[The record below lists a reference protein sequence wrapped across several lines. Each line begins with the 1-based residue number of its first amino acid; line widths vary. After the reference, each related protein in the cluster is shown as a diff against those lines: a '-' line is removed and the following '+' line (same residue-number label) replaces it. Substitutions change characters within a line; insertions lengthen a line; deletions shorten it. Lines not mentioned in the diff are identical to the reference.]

1 VREVPPIAA
10 SFINSLAKTF
20 VTNNSINSR
29 ELFLSACSACSGNAV
44 TRPPVWLMRQAG
56 RSLPEYRKL
65 KEKHSF
71 IEMVQSPDL
80 ATEVTLQ
87 PLRRFPLDAAI
98 LFSDILVVPEAL
110 GQPYSFTDGNGI
122 RMEFTIGNK
131 QDIER
136 LETKG
141 LRERLAYTREALRQ
155 IKRELDGQQALLGF
169 AGSPWT
175 LANYM
180 IGGNSQDT
188 MLARRLYHEDP
199 ALFECLMEKLTDA
212 VADYLEMQIEAGAD
226 AVQIFD
232 SMGGCLP
239 PTYYNQAS
247 GKWIGEIIS
256 RLAGKAP
263 VIVFSRGTL
272 GSFGH
277 LVETGAQF
285 LSMDWTVDLGEIR
298 NRIPEQM
305 GLQGNLDPAVLTS
318 TPEVAANETKRI
330 LESMRGF
337 HRYIFNLGH
346 GVTKDA
352 KLESIEAVVTTV
364 RDFQ

>member
-1 VREVPPIAA
+1 MDLICCAGGVPPTAT

-20 VTNNSINSR
+20 VTHNSINSR
-29 ELFLSACSACSGNAV
+29 ELFLNACSGNAV

-65 KEKHSF
+65 KEKHTF

-212 VADYLEMQIEAGAD
+212 VADYLEMQ
-226 AVQIFD
+226 
-232 SMGGCLP
+232 
-239 PTYYNQAS
+239 
-247 GKWIGEIIS
+247 
-256 RLAGKAP
+256 
-263 VIVFSRGTL
+263 
-272 GSFGH
+272 
-277 LVETGAQF
+277 
-285 LSMDWTVDLGEIR
+285 
-298 NRIPEQM
+298 
-305 GLQGNLDPAVLTS
+305 
-318 TPEVAANETKRI
+318 
-330 LESMRGF
+330 
-337 HRYIFNLGH
+337 
-346 GVTKDA
+346 
-352 KLESIEAVVTTV
+352 
-364 RDFQ
+364 

>member
-1 VREVPPIAA
+1 M
-10 SFINSLAKTF
+10 TH
-20 VTNNSINSR
+20 NSINSR
-29 ELFLSACSACSGNAV
+29 ELFLNACSGNAV

-65 KEKHSF
+65 KEKHTF

-141 LRERLAYTREALRQ
+141 LRERLTYTREALRQ

-263 VIVFSRGTL
+263 VIVFAKGTL

-277 LVETGAQF
+277 LVEIGAQF

-352 KLESIEAVVTTV
+352 KLESIEAIVTTV

>member
-1 VREVPPIAA
+1 M
-10 SFINSLAKTF
+10 TH
-20 VTNNSINSR
+20 NSINSR
-29 ELFLSACSACSGNAV
+29 ELFLNACSGNAV

-65 KEKHSF
+65 KEKHTF

-263 VIVFSRGTL
+263 VIVFAKGTL

-277 LVETGAQF
+277 LVEIGAQF

-352 KLESIEAVVTTV
+352 KLESIEAIVTTV

>member
-1 VREVPPIAA
+1 M
-10 SFINSLAKTF
+10 TH
-20 VTNNSINSR
+20 NSINSR
-29 ELFLSACSACSGNAV
+29 ELFLNACSGNAV

-65 KEKHSF
+65 KEKHTF

-141 LRERLAYTREALRQ
+141 LHERLAYTREALRQ

-263 VIVFSRGTL
+263 VIVFSKGTL

-277 LVETGAQF
+277 LVEIGAQF

>member
-1 VREVPPIAA
+1 
-10 SFINSLAKTF
+10 
-20 VTNNSINSR
+20 
-29 ELFLSACSACSGNAV
+29 
-44 TRPPVWLMRQAG
+44 MRQAG

-65 KEKHSF
+65 KEKHTF

-263 VIVFSRGTL
+263 VIVFAKGTL

-277 LVETGAQF
+277 LVEIGAQF

-364 RDFQ
+364 RNFQ

>member
-1 VREVPPIAA
+1 M
-10 SFINSLAKTF
+10 
-20 VTNNSINSR
+20 NSR
-29 ELFLSACSACSGNAV
+29 ELFLNACSGNAV

-65 KEKHSF
+65 KEKHTF

-263 VIVFSRGTL
+263 VIVFAKGTL

-277 LVETGAQF
+277 LVEIGAQF

>member
-1 VREVPPIAA
+1 M
-10 SFINSLAKTF
+10 TH
-20 VTNNSINSR
+20 NSINSR
-29 ELFLSACSACSGNAV
+29 ELFLNACSGNAV

-65 KEKHSF
+65 KEKHTF

-256 RLAGKAP
+256 RLAGKVP
-263 VIVFSRGTL
+263 VIVFAKGTL

-277 LVETGAQF
+277 LVEIGAQF

-298 NRIPEQM
+298 NRIPDQM

-352 KLESIEAVVTTV
+352 KLESIEAIVTTV

>member
-1 VREVPPIAA
+1 MTH
-10 SFINSLAKTF
+10 S
-20 VTNNSINSR
+20 SINSR
-29 ELFLSACSACSGNAV
+29 ELFLNACSGNAV

-65 KEKHSF
+65 KEKHTF

-141 LRERLAYTREALRQ
+141 LRERLTYTREALRQ

-263 VIVFSRGTL
+263 VIVFAKGTL

-277 LVETGAQF
+277 LVEIGAQF

>member
-1 VREVPPIAA
+1 M
-10 SFINSLAKTF
+10 TH
-20 VTNNSINSR
+20 NSINSR
-29 ELFLSACSACSGNAV
+29 ELFLNTCSGNAV

-65 KEKHSF
+65 KEKHTF

-141 LRERLAYTREALRQ
+141 LRERLTYTREALRQ

-180 IGGNSQDT
+180 IGGSSQDT

-199 ALFECLMEKLTDA
+199 CLFECLMEKLTDA

-239 PTYYNQAS
+239 PAHYPFAS
-247 GKWIGEIIS
+247 GKWIGEIVS

-272 GSFGH
+272 GSLEH
-277 LVETGAQF
+277 LVKTGAQF
-285 LSMDWTVDLGEIR
+285 LSLDWTVDLGDIR
-298 NRIPEQM
+298 NRMPDQI
-305 GLQGNLDPAVLTS
+305 GIQGNLDPAVLTS

-330 LESMRGF
+330 LELMRGF

-352 KLESIEAVVTTV
+352 KLESIEAVVNTV

>member
-1 VREVPPIAA
+1 
-10 SFINSLAKTF
+10 
-20 VTNNSINSR
+20 
-29 ELFLSACSACSGNAV
+29 
-44 TRPPVWLMRQAG
+44 MRQAG

-65 KEKHSF
+65 KEKHTF

-87 PLRRFPLDAAI
+87 PLRRFPLDAAL

-263 VIVFSRGTL
+263 VIVFAKGTL

-277 LVETGAQF
+277 LVEIGAQF

>member
-1 VREVPPIAA
+1 M
-10 SFINSLAKTF
+10 AKTF
-20 VTNNSINSR
+20 VTHNSINSR
-29 ELFLSACSACSGNAV
+29 KLFLDACSGNAV

-65 KEKHSF
+65 KEKYSF
-71 IEMVQSPDL
+71 LELVKSPGL

-98 LFSDILVVPEAL
+98 LFSDILVIPEAL

-122 RMEFTIGNK
+122 RMEFTIGNR

-136 LETKG
+136 LNTSG
-141 LRERLAYTREALRQ
+141 LRERLAYTRDALLQ

-188 MLARRLYHEDP
+188 MLARRLYHEDCG
-199 ALFECLMEKLTDA
+199 LFEVLMEKLTDA
-212 VADYLEMQIEAGAD
+212 VADYLEMQIESGAD

-232 SMGGCLP
+232 SMGGCVP
-239 PTYYNQAS
+239 PSYYHHAS

-272 GSFGH
+272 GSLGH

-285 LSMDWTVDLGEIR
+285 LSVDWTVDLGEIR
-298 NRIPEQM
+298 NRIPDQM

-318 TPEVAANETKRI
+318 TPEVAVNETKRI

-352 KLESIEAVVTTV
+352 KLESIEAVVNTV

>member
-1 VREVPPIAA
+1 M
-10 SFINSLAKTF
+10 
-20 VTNNSINSR
+20 NSR
-29 ELFLSACSACSGNAV
+29 ELFLNACSGNAV

-65 KEKHSF
+65 KEKHTF

-263 VIVFSRGTL
+263 VIVFAKGTL

-277 LVETGAQF
+277 LVEIGAQF

-352 KLESIEAVVTTV
+352 KLESIEAIVTTV

>member
-1 VREVPPIAA
+1 
-10 SFINSLAKTF
+10 
-20 VTNNSINSR
+20 
-29 ELFLSACSACSGNAV
+29 
-44 TRPPVWLMRQAG
+44 MRQAG

-65 KEKHSF
+65 KEKHTF

-141 LRERLAYTREALRQ
+141 LRERLTYTREALRQ

-263 VIVFSRGTL
+263 VIVFAKGTL

-277 LVETGAQF
+277 LVEIGAQF

-364 RDFQ
+364 RDF

>member
-1 VREVPPIAA
+1 MPTAA
-10 SFINSLAKTF
+10 SFIKSLAKTL
-20 VTNNSINSR
+20 VAHNSTNSR
-29 ELFLSACSACSGNAV
+29 ELFLDACSGNAV

-65 KEKHSF
+65 KEKHTF
-71 IEMVQSPDL
+71 LEMVQSPDL

-122 RMEFTIGNK
+122 RMEFTIGNRK
-131 QDIER
+131 DIER
-136 LETKG
+136 LDTSG
-141 LRERLAYTREALRQ
+141 LRERLAYSRQALCQ
-155 IKRELDGQQALLGF
+155 IKRELNGQQALLGF

-180 IGGNSQDT
+180 IGGSSQDT

-199 ALFECLMEKLTDA
+199 GLFECLMEKLTDA

-239 PTYYNQAS
+239 PSHYQFAS
-247 GKWIGEIIS
+247 GKWIGEIVS

-272 GSFGH
+272 GSLKH
-277 LVETGAQF
+277 LAETGAQF
-285 LSMDWTVDLGEIR
+285 LSVDWTVDLGDIR
-298 NRIPEQM
+298 NRMPDQM
-305 GLQGNLDPAVLTS
+305 GIQGNLDPAVLTS
-318 TPEVAANETKRI
+318 TPEVAARETNRI
-330 LESMRGF
+330 LETMRGF

-346 GVTKDA
+346 GVTMDA
-352 KLESIEAVVTTV
+352 KLENIESVVTTV
-364 RDFQ
+364 RNYH

>member
-1 VREVPPIAA
+1 
-10 SFINSLAKTF
+10 
-20 VTNNSINSR
+20 
-29 ELFLSACSACSGNAV
+29 
-44 TRPPVWLMRQAG
+44 MRQAG

-65 KEKHSF
+65 KEKHTF

-263 VIVFSRGTL
+263 VIVFAKGTL

-277 LVETGAQF
+277 LVEIGAQF

-352 KLESIEAVVTTV
+352 KLESIEAIVTTV

>member
-1 VREVPPIAA
+1 
-10 SFINSLAKTF
+10 
-20 VTNNSINSR
+20 VTHNSINSR
-29 ELFLSACSACSGNAV
+29 ELFLNACSGNAV

-65 KEKHSF
+65 KEKHTF

-141 LRERLAYTREALRQ
+141 LRERLTYTREALRQ

-263 VIVFSRGTL
+263 VIVFAKGTL

-277 LVETGAQF
+277 LVEIGAQF

>member
-1 VREVPPIAA
+1 
-10 SFINSLAKTF
+10 
-20 VTNNSINSR
+20 
-29 ELFLSACSACSGNAV
+29 
-44 TRPPVWLMRQAG
+44 MRQAG

-65 KEKHSF
+65 KEKHTF
-71 IEMVQSPDL
+71 LELVKSPDL

-122 RMEFTIGNK
+122 RMEFTIGNR

-136 LETKG
+136 LEPAG
-141 LRERLAYTREALRQ
+141 LRDRLDYSRQALLQ
-155 IKRELDGQQALLGF
+155 IKRELAGRQALLGF

-180 IGGNSQDT
+180 IGGNSHDT

-199 ALFECLMEKLTDA
+199 GLFETLMEKLTGA
-212 VADYLEMQIEAGAD
+212 VADYLELQIESGAD

-239 PTYYNQAS
+239 PSHYPAAS
-247 GKWIGEIIS
+247 GKWIGEIVS

-272 GSFGH
+272 GSLEH

-285 LSMDWTVDLGEIR
+285 LSVDWTVDLGNIR
-298 NRIPEQM
+298 NRIPDRM
-305 GLQGNLDPAVLTS
+305 GLQGNLDPAALT
-318 TPEVAANETKRI
+318 TAPEVAASETKRI
-330 LESMRGF
+330 LETMRGF

-346 GVTKDA
+346 GVTMDA
-352 KLESIEAVVTTV
+352 RLESIEAVITTV
-364 RDFQ
+364 RNFQ

>member
-1 VREVPPIAA
+1 MPRGDAA
-10 SFINSLAKTF
+10 CCLSLIQPVAETLVTHNST
-20 VTNNSINSR
+20 NSR
-29 ELFLSACSACSGNAV
+29 ELFLEACNGNAV
-44 TRPPVWLMRQAG
+44 TRPPIWLMRQAG

-65 KEKHSF
+65 KEKHTF
-71 IEMVQSPDL
+71 LELVQSPDL

-110 GQPYSFTDGNGI
+110 GQPYGFTDGNGI
-122 RMEFTIGNK
+122 RMEFTIRNR

-136 LETKG
+136 LETSG
-141 LRERLAYTREALRQ
+141 LRERLVYSQMALRQ
-155 IKRELDGQQALLGF
+155 IKRELNGQHALLGF

-188 MLARRLYHEDP
+188 TLARQLYHEDP
-199 ALFECLMEKLTDA
+199 DLFVSLMEKLTDA
-212 VADYLEMQIEAGAD
+212 VTDYLEMQIESGAD

-239 PTYYNQAS
+239 PSHYQYAS
-247 GKWIGEIIS
+247 GKWIGEIVS

-263 VIVFSRGTL
+263 VIVFSRGTM
-272 GSFGH
+272 GSLEH
-277 LVETGAQF
+277 LFDIGAQF
-285 LSMDWTVDLGEIR
+285 LSVDWTVNLEDIR
-298 NRIPEQM
+298 NRIPGSM
-305 GLQGNLDPAVLTS
+305 GIQGNLDPAVLTTS
-318 TPEVAANETKRI
+318 PEIAASETSRI
-330 LESMRGF
+330 LETMRGF

-346 GVTKDA
+346 GVTMDA
-352 KLESIEAVVTTV
+352 KLESIESVVTTV
-364 RDFQ
+364 RNFQ

>member
-1 VREVPPIAA
+1 M
-10 SFINSLAKTF
+10 TH
-20 VTNNSINSR
+20 NSINSR
-29 ELFLSACSACSGNAV
+29 ELFLNACSGNAV

-65 KEKHSF
+65 KEKHTF

-239 PTYYNQAS
+239 PTYYKQAS

-263 VIVFSRGTL
+263 VIVFAKGTL

-277 LVETGAQF
+277 LVEIGAQF

>member
-1 VREVPPIAA
+1 M
-10 SFINSLAKTF
+10 TH
-20 VTNNSINSR
+20 NSINSR
-29 ELFLSACSACSGNAV
+29 KLFLDACSGSAV

-65 KEKHSF
+65 KEKYSF
-71 IEMVQSPDL
+71 LELVKSPDL
-80 ATEVTLQ
+80 ATDVTLQ

-98 LFSDILVVPEAL
+98 LFSDILVIPEAL

-122 RMEFTIGNK
+122 RMEFTIGNR
-131 QDIER
+131 QDIGR
-136 LETKG
+136 LNTSG
-141 LRERLAYTREALRQ
+141 LRERLAYSRQALCQ
-155 IKRELDGQQALLGF
+155 IKRELNGQQALLGF

-180 IGGNSQDT
+180 IGGSSQDT

-199 ALFECLMEKLTDA
+199 GLFECLMEKLTDA

-239 PTYYNQAS
+239 PAHYPFAS
-247 GKWIGEIIS
+247 GKWIGEIVS

-272 GSFGH
+272 GSLEH
-277 LVETGAQF
+277 LAETGAQF
-285 LSMDWTVDLGEIR
+285 LSVDWTVDLGEIR
-298 NRIPEQM
+298 NRIPDQM
-305 GLQGNLDPAVLTS
+305 GLQGNLDPAALTS

-352 KLESIEAVVTTV
+352 KLESIEAVVNTV

>member
-1 VREVPPIAA
+1 M
-10 SFINSLAKTF
+10 TH
-20 VTNNSINSR
+20 NSINSR
-29 ELFLSACSACSGNAV
+29 ELFLNACSGNAV

-65 KEKHSF
+65 KEKHTF

-122 RMEFTIGNK
+122 RMDFTIGNK

-141 LRERLAYTREALRQ
+141 LRERLTYTREALRQ

-263 VIVFSRGTL
+263 VIVFAKGTL
-272 GSFGH
+272 GSLGH
-277 LVETGAQF
+277 LVEIGAQF
-285 LSMDWTVDLGEIR
+285 LSVDWTVDLGEIR
-298 NRIPEQM
+298 NRIPDQM

>member
-1 VREVPPIAA
+1 MPRGDAA
-10 SFINSLAKTF
+10 CCLFLIQPVAETLVTHNST
-20 VTNNSINSR
+20 NSR
-29 ELFLSACSACSGNAV
+29 ELFLEACNGNAV
-44 TRPPVWLMRQAG
+44 TRPPIWLMRQAG

-65 KEKHSF
+65 KEKYTF
-71 IEMVQSPDL
+71 LELVQSPDL

-110 GQPYSFTDGNGI
+110 GQPYGFTDGNGI
-122 RMEFTIGNK
+122 RMEFTIRNR

-136 LETKG
+136 LETSG
-141 LRERLAYTREALRQ
+141 LRERLAYSQMALRQ
-155 IKRELDGQQALLGF
+155 IKRELNGQQALLGF

-188 MLARRLYHEDP
+188 TLARRLYHEDP
-199 ALFECLMEKLTDA
+199 DLFVSLMEKLTDA
-212 VADYLEMQIEAGAD
+212 VTDYLEMQIESGAD

-239 PTYYNQAS
+239 PSYYQYAS
-247 GKWIGEIIS
+247 GKWIGEIVS

-263 VIVFSRGTL
+263 VIVFSRGTM
-272 GSFGH
+272 GSLEH
-277 LVETGAQF
+277 LFNIGAQF
-285 LSMDWTVDLGEIR
+285 LSVDWTVNLEEIR
-298 NRIPEQM
+298 NRIPVPM
-305 GLQGNLDPAVLTS
+305 GIQGNLDPAVLTTS
-318 TPEVAANETKRI
+318 PRIAAKETSRI
-330 LESMRGF
+330 LETMRGF

-346 GVTKDA
+346 GVTMDA
-352 KLESIEAVVTTV
+352 KLENIESVVATV
-364 RDFQ
+364 RNFQ

>member
-29 ELFLSACSACSGNAV
+29 ELFLSACSGNAV

>member
-1 VREVPPIAA
+1 
-10 SFINSLAKTF
+10 
-20 VTNNSINSR
+20 
-29 ELFLSACSACSGNAV
+29 
-44 TRPPVWLMRQAG
+44 M
-56 RSLPEYRKL
+56 
-65 KEKHSF
+65 
-71 IEMVQSPDL
+71 
-80 ATEVTLQ
+80 
-87 PLRRFPLDAAI
+87 
-98 LFSDILVVPEAL
+98 
-110 GQPYSFTDGNGI
+110 
-122 RMEFTIGNK
+122 
-131 QDIER
+131 
-136 LETKG
+136 
-141 LRERLAYTREALRQ
+141 
-155 IKRELDGQQALLGF
+155 LGF

-263 VIVFSRGTL
+263 VIVFAKGTL

-318 TPEVAANETKRI
+318 TPVKLPQTKPSASSNRCA
-330 LESMRGF
+330 GF
-337 HRYIFNLGH
+337 IVIFSTLA
-346 GVTKDA
+346 TASQKMPSSKA
-352 KLESIEAVVTTV
+352 SKPSS
-364 RDFQ
+364 QP

>member
-1 VREVPPIAA
+1 
-10 SFINSLAKTF
+10 
-20 VTNNSINSR
+20 
-29 ELFLSACSACSGNAV
+29 
-44 TRPPVWLMRQAG
+44 MRQAG

-65 KEKHSF
+65 KEKHTF

-141 LRERLAYTREALRQ
+141 LRERLTYTREALRQ

-263 VIVFSRGTL
+263 VIVFAKGTL

-277 LVETGAQF
+277 LVEIGAQF

>member
-1 VREVPPIAA
+1 
-10 SFINSLAKTF
+10 LAKTF
-20 VTNNSINSR
+20 VTHNSINSR
-29 ELFLSACSACSGNAV
+29 KLFLDACSGNAV

-65 KEKHSF
+65 KEKYSF
-71 IEMVQSPDL
+71 LELVKSPGL

-98 LFSDILVVPEAL
+98 LFSDILVIPEAL

-122 RMEFTIGNK
+122 RMEFTIGNR

-136 LETKG
+136 LNTSG
-141 LRERLAYTREALRQ
+141 LRERLAYTRDALLQ

-188 MLARRLYHEDP
+188 MLARRLYHEDCG
-199 ALFECLMEKLTDA
+199 LFEVLMEKLTDA
-212 VADYLEMQIEAGAD
+212 VADYLEMQIESGAD

-232 SMGGCLP
+232 SMGGCVP
-239 PTYYNQAS
+239 PSYYHHAS

-272 GSFGH
+272 GSLGH

-285 LSMDWTVDLGEIR
+285 LSVDWTVDLGEIR
-298 NRIPEQM
+298 NRIPDQM

-318 TPEVAANETKRI
+318 TPEVAVNETKRI

-352 KLESIEAVVTTV
+352 KLESIEAVVNTV

>member
-1 VREVPPIAA
+1 M
-10 SFINSLAKTF
+10 TH
-20 VTNNSINSR
+20 NSINSR
-29 ELFLSACSACSGNAV
+29 ELFLNACSGNAV

-65 KEKHSF
+65 KEKHTF

-263 VIVFSRGTL
+263 VIVFAKGTL

-277 LVETGAQF
+277 LVEIGAQF

>member
-1 VREVPPIAA
+1 M
-10 SFINSLAKTF
+10 TH
-20 VTNNSINSR
+20 NSINSR
-29 ELFLSACSACSGNAV
+29 ELFLNACSGNAV

-65 KEKHSF
+65 KEKHTF

-87 PLRRFPLDAAI
+87 PLRRFLLDAAI

-155 IKRELDGQQALLGF
+155 IKRKLDGQQALLGF

-263 VIVFSRGTL
+263 VIVFAKGTL

-277 LVETGAQF
+277 LVEIGAQF

-298 NRIPEQM
+298 NRIPDQM

-318 TPEVAANETKRI
+318 TPEVAASETKRI

>member
-1 VREVPPIAA
+1 MNHNL
-10 SFINSLAKTF
+10 S
-20 VTNNSINSR
+20 NSR
-29 ELFLSACSACSGNAV
+29 ELFLETFSGSTV

-65 KEKHSF
+65 KETHTFLELVK
-71 IEMVQSPDL
+71 SPDL

-98 LFSDILVVPEAL
+98 LFSDILVIPEAL
-110 GQPYSFTDGNGI
+110 GQPYSFTDGKGI
-122 RMEFTIGNK
+122 RMEFTIRNRR
-131 QDIER
+131 DIER
-136 LETKG
+136 LAPSG
-141 LRERLAYTREALRQ
+141 LREHLDYSRQALLQ

-199 ALFECLMEKLTDA
+199 GLFEVLMEKLTDA
-212 VADYLEMQIEAGAD
+212 VTDYLELQIESGAD

-239 PTYYNQAS
+239 PSYYHHAS
-247 GKWIGEIIS
+247 GKWIGEIIA
-256 RLAGKAP
+256 RLAGKVP

-272 GSFGH
+272 GSLDH
-277 LVETGAQF
+277 LIETGAQF
-285 LSMDWTVDLGEIR
+285 LSVDWTVRLEEIR

-305 GLQGNLDPAVLTS
+305 GIQGNLDPVVLTT
-318 TPEVAANETKRI
+318 TPEVAAEETGRI

-346 GVTKDA
+346 GVTMDA

>member
-1 VREVPPIAA
+1 
-10 SFINSLAKTF
+10 
-20 VTNNSINSR
+20 VTHNSINSR
-29 ELFLSACSACSGNAV
+29 ELFLNACSGNAV

-65 KEKHSF
+65 KEKHTF

-188 MLARRLYHEDP
+188 MQARRLYHEDP

-263 VIVFSRGTL
+263 VIVFAKGTL

>member
-1 VREVPPIAA
+1 
-10 SFINSLAKTF
+10 
-20 VTNNSINSR
+20 VTHNSINSR
-29 ELFLSACSACSGNAV
+29 ELFLNACSGNAV

-65 KEKHSF
+65 KEKHTF

-141 LRERLAYTREALRQ
+141 LRDRLAYTREALRQ
-155 IKRELDGQQALLGF
+155 IKQELDGQQALLGF

-256 RLAGKAP
+256 RLAGKVP
-263 VIVFSRGTL
+263 VIVFAKGTL

-277 LVETGAQF
+277 LVEIGAQF

-352 KLESIEAVVTTV
+352 KLESIEAAVTTV